1 MEIKGQCQVCKAEPT
16 LPAPSEKF
24 CFVVTEDMHQRKGTL
39 LVTSQRGPSGLLNL
53 CRLLTACS

>member
-16 LPAPSEKF
+16 
-24 CFVVTEDMHQRKGTL
+24 QRKGTL